1 MEVSR
6 SLGRRRG
13 SIKRVWAVYNR
24 CVGDIGDGCHSE
36 KGTCLLR
43 KYQHNKI
50 SMILCISLII
60 TGTENTIAP
69 IARFSCCL
77 FTWQTKHP
85 QTRVCTNKNFFG
97 DNHPSNGWFSPD
109 LAAPR
114 FFRRRFDLLD
124 VFSSALPESPL
135 PYLSPS
141 LRIEALGPSPVA
153 LSLD

>member
-13 SIKRVWAVYNR
+13 SIKRAWAVYNR

-85 QTRVCTNKNFFG
+85 QTRVCTNKNFLVTITPAMAG
-97 DNHPSNGWFSPD
+97 
-109 LAAPR
+109 
-114 FFRRRFDLLD
+114 FRRIWLRLA
-124 VFSSALPESPL
+124 SSAGALICSMYSPRRCQNHRCRTCHRRFV
-135 PYLSPS
+135 S
-141 LRIEALGPSPVA
+141 RR
-153 LSLD
+153 LDHPQLHCP